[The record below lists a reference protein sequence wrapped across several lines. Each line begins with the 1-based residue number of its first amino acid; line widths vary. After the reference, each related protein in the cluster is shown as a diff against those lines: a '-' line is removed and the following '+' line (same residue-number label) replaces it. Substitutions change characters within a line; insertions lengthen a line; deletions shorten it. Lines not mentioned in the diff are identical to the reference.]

1 MQFRE
6 GMVVRSMAGHDKNR
20 FYVIVKIENE
30 SVFIADGK
38 RRKVEDPKRKNPRHL
53 HKTNTILTKAETETN
68 RTLRRA
74 LHPFNYGSEESAN
87 TQGGNPLV

>member
-1 MQFRE
+1 
-6 GMVVRSMAGHDKNR
+6 MVFSLAGHDR
-20 FYVIVKIENE
+20 GSLLTVVEILPDGMLLL
-30 SVFIADGK
+30 ADGK

-74 LHPFNYGSEESAN
+74 LHPFNYGSEENAN